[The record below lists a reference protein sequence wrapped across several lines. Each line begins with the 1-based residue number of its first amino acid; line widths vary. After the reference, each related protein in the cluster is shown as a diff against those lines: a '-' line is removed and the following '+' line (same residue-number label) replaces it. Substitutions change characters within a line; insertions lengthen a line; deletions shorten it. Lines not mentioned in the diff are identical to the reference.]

1 MVVVIVF
8 LLIVVIYALV
18 GRQVVVE
25 CRVSE
30 VDRILAPVAPLGGK
44 VLMVIGLHC
53 RRGKRGRGKERRKVL
68 VQEQSPFCFLLVFFE
83 SISSKKEEIVLT
95 FLARGVGHYEHVPP
109 LLACLPY
116 ELAL

>member
-1 MVVVIVF
+1 MTVEKYLKLFFFSEGGQLGYPPPPPRTIVVDRGLRDVGDVVVVIVF

-53 RRGKRGRGKERRKVL
+53 RRGKEGGERKEGR
-68 VQEQSPFCFLLVFFE
+68 C
-83 SISSKKEEIVLT
+83 
-95 FLARGVGHYEHVPP
+95 
-109 LLACLPY
+109 
-116 ELAL
+116 